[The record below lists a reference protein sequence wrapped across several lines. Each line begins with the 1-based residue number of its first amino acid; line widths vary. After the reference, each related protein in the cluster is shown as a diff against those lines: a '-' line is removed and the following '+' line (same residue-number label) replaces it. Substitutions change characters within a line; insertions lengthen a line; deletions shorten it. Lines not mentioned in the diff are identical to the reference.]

1 MTLVDY
7 QIQYHCHDQSFA
19 PQWWNIKAWAYK
31 LKPLPRVP
39 MVSPYRPNQVNSHSY
54 DVVIGDRIK
63 IAKKNQ
69 KGVNFYTDN
78 DGIVRW
84 EKVELPFETQFTSF
98 DLTTGKTFWLTPD
111 DFILTETL
119 EEFHIPRNISA
130 VFALKSSRGREG
142 YEHLLAAF
150 IDGGWHGSRLT
161 LELKNAS
168 PNPIPVYKG
177 LKIGQIVF
185 SYSDHPIKAYDERG
199 RYNGDNGV
207 QESKG

>member
-1 MTLVDY
+1 MALNDW
-7 QIQYHCHDQSFA
+7 QIQYHCGDRSFA
-19 PQWWNIKAWAYK
+19 PQWWNAKALAYK
-31 LKPLPRVP
+31 LMPCPKNP
-39 MVSPYRPNQVNSHSY
+39 MVTPYNESQVNSHSY
-54 DVVIGDRIK
+54 DVVIGDTVK
-63 IAKKNQ
+63 IAIK
-69 KGVNFYTDN
+69 
-78 DGIVRW
+78 
-84 EKVELPFETQFTSF
+84 EKWYFKDF
-98 DLTTGKTFWLTPD
+98 DLTTGKKFWLTPE

-119 EEFHIPRNISA
+119 ESFNIPRNISA

-168 PNPIPVYKG
+168 PNPIPIYKG

-185 SYSDHPIKAYDERG
+185 TYSDHPIKAYDERG
-199 RYNGDNGV
+199 RYNDDNGV

>member
-1 MTLVDY
+1 MALVDW
-7 QIQYHCHDQSFA
+7 QIQHHCGDNSFT
-19 PQWWNIKAWAYK
+19 PQEWNDKALAYK
-31 LKPLPRVP
+31 LKPCPKNP
-39 MVSPYRPNQVNSHSY
+39 MVTPYNLSQVNSHSY
-54 DVVIGDRIK
+54 DVVIGDALK
-63 IAKKNQ
+63 IAAL
-69 KGVNFYTDN
+69 GVPPKINTLRHADKSLCAEYKWID
-78 DGIVRW
+78 
-84 EKVELPFETQFTSF
+84 F
-98 DLTTGKTFWLTPD
+98 DLTNGDIFWLTPD

-119 EEFHIPRNISA
+119 ESFNIPRNISA

-168 PNPIPVYKG
+168 PNPIPIYKG

-185 SYSDHPIKAYDERG
+185 SYSDHPIRAYDERG
-199 RYNGDNGV
+199 RYNCDDGV